1 MSQPELKVYAEYH
14 VSPSLVIRYVEGKH
28 MVFIDPIT
36 NTSFVV
42 LAKEMPL
49 LKPLLWQIATYEGAN

>member
-1 MSQPELKVYAEYH
+1 MSVDELEVVAEYH
-14 VSPSLVIRYVEGKH
+14 VSPSLVIQYLEGKH

-36 NTSFVV
+36 KTNFVI

-49 LKPLLWQIATYEGAN
+49 LKTLLWQICTYEGAN